1 MVHYFLNL
9 FLTKYMLYLV
19 HTYVGERGFPG
30 IIKFFPFFL
39 SYKTG
44 FFPPS
49 PTYHSRPSLHQPC
62 PQFISPFSTPLFF
75 LFYEIPSKI
84 FQSGC
89 FDEKELPQLFNK
101 LVNSFFKK
109 KFISFLVVNLEK
121 IYYFCKVVTQTGKKN
136 KK

>member
-9 FLTKYMLYLV
+9 FLTKNMLYLV

-49 PTYHSRPSLHQPC
+49 PPYHSRPSLHQPC
-62 PQFISPFSTPLFF
+62 PQTSLLFF
-75 LFYEIPSKI
+75 FFLMKYQAKV
-84 FQSGC
+84 
-89 FDEKELPQLFNK
+89 FNRVALTKKNSPNSLTK
-101 LVNSFFKK
+101 LVNSFFIKN
-109 KFISFLVVNLEK
+109 FISFLVVNLEK
-121 IYYFCKVVTQTGKKN
+121 IYYFCKVVPDRQKKN